1 MSVTKNTEGEKAEV
15 RKKSAGKPA
24 GQSGGFCVYLG
35 PSIRGVI
42 THGKVISGSKAEAL
56 EVIAAERAKYPLIG
70 SLVVTGEQLPE
81 ARVKVKTPGNLLY
94 VNYRKLAAGK

>member
-1 MSVTKNTEGEKAEV
+1 MSVTKTAEAGKAEV
-15 RKKSAGKPA
+15 KKKSAGGPA
-24 GQSGGFCVYLG
+24 GRSGGFCVYLG

-42 THGKVISGSKAEAL
+42 THGKVIPGSKAEAL
-56 EVIAAERAKYPLIG
+56 EAVAAERAQYPLIG
-70 SLVVTGEQLPE
+70 ALVVAAEHLPE